1 MNPISAFFLRNII
14 PVFFL
19 YGLAFFTTGLAL
31 ALASR
36 RRSRFRFAQAIRPLA
51 AFGILHGAHEWIEM
65 FQKIGLQLG
74 TYTPTVPQEMGRL
87 AVLSLSFLMLL
98 AFGGLGLNLERG
110 GRWRAYLPGAVMTT
124 LWAAALLMVKV
135 VLKPSPTEMIGLAD
149 VLLRYL
155 LGIPGALLGTWAL
168 RAQQRT
174 FREHKMP
181 QFGRDLGWCAVALFL
196 YGAVGQFFVQPTSL
210 WPSTVVNSTLFLHWF
225 GLPVQLFRAIMASVL
240 AFHMIRA
247 LDAFELES
255 QRRLEEAHRAKLRAQ
270 AAALEAER
278 RTSREMERLNEE
290 LRLTTR
296 ELSLLLDLS
305 NLLATP
311 MSLRERLHNVLERI
325 VRSLDFPDAGMI
337 LLIGREGGML
347 HVQAAIGFSS
357 ADGRDE
363 QTPEYRW
370 AMRLGEQCVAQGV
383 TICRHLDGVT
393 HALSLERV
401 VREVESPCYSS
412 PLAMVSLPLAFQQQ
426 VIGSIVLARI
436 KSEEESRGETFF
448 APPST
453 DEFKLML
460 GVAQQ
465 LGLSIEN
472 ARLHQEAREREK
484 RLGELLHQ
492 VVNAQ
497 EAERQRIARE
507 LHDATAQSLTAIA
520 LGLRGVEA
528 LLDED
533 PVVATREIRELKSF
547 STDALGELR
556 RIISDLRPPQLDD
569 LGLVAAL
576 QWYIHEFEKRYEIP
590 TDFAVEGS
598 EFRLPSEYET
608 VLFRITQ
615 EALTNIAKHANASRA
630 FVRLE
635 IRPTHICVTVQ
646 DDGCGFD
653 PEEVLEGTRPRTGW
667 GLLGIQERALLLG
680 GHYEIHSA
688 PGQGTRIHVR
698 VPLTTEPEDVENTT
712 AVG

>member
-14 PVFFL
+14 PVFFF
-19 YGLAFFTTGLAL
+19 YGLAFFTMGLAL
-31 ALASR
+31 TLASR
-36 RRSRFRFAQAIRPLA
+36 RRSRFRFARAIRPLA
-51 AFGILHGAHEWIEM
+51 AFGILHGAHEWVEM
-65 FQKIGLQLG
+65 FQKVGLRLG
-74 TYTPTVPQEMGRL
+74 TYTPTVPQEAGRL
-87 AVLSLSFLMLL
+87 TVLGLSFLMLL
-98 AFGGLGLNLERG
+98 VFGGLGLNLERK
-110 GRWRAYLPGAVMTT
+110 GRWRAYLPGAVMTA
-124 LWAAALLMVKV
+124 LWTVSLLAVRV
-135 VLKPSPTEMIGLAD
+135 TLKPPPDEMTGLAD

-155 LGIPGALLGTWAL
+155 LGIPGALVGMWAL
-168 RAQQRT
+168 RAQRRT
-174 FREHKMP
+174 FREYGMP
-181 QFGRDLGWCAVALFL
+181 QFGRDLGWCAIALFL
-196 YGAVGQFFVQPTSL
+196 YGAVGQLFVRPTSL
-210 WPSTVVNSTLFLHWF
+210 WPSTVVNSDLFLRWF

-240 AFHMIRA
+240 AFYMIRA

-255 QRRLEEAHRAKLRAQ
+255 RRRLEEAHRAKLRAQ

-337 LLIGREGGML
+337 LLIGRDGGVL
-347 HVQAAIGFSS
+347 HVQATIGFSS
-357 ADGRDE
+357 ANGLDG

-370 AMRLGEQCVAQGV
+370 AMRLGEQCVAQGT
-383 TICRHLDGVT
+383 TICRHRDGIT
-393 HALSLERV
+393 HTLSLEGM
-401 VREVESPCYSS
+401 VREVESPCYGS

-426 VIGSIVLARI
+426 VIGSIVLACI
-436 KSEEESRGETFF
+436 QSEEEKSL
-448 APPST
+448 ST

-472 ARLHQEAREREK
+472 ARLHQEAQEREK

-533 PVVATREIRELKSF
+533 PVVAVQEIRELKSF

-556 RIISDLRPPQLDD
+556 RIISNLRPPQLDD

-576 QWYIHEFEKRYEIP
+576 QWYIQEFERRYGIP
-590 TDFAVEGS
+590 TDFVVEGS

-615 EALTNIAKHANASRA
+615 EALTNIAKHAHASRA

-635 IRPTHICVTVQ
+635 IRPTHICVTIQ

-667 GLLGIQERALLLG
+667 GLVGIQERALLLG

-688 PGQGTRIHVR
+688 PGQGTRIRVR
-698 VPLTTEPEDVENTT
+698 VPLTMEPEDVQNT
-712 AVG
+712 AVVG